1 MAQAAPY
8 IPRRDTD
15 LNSWLANFSTLLS
28 ASPAT
33 YGQTSGTAATVATAV
48 AAWSAAYAL
57 VTSPSTKTAA
67 TVSAKDT
74 ERVNVLAT
82 VRPVAQN
89 ISLNPAVASTDK
101 TAIGVNPRQNS
112 PQPITPPTTYPILS
126 VQAGAALQ
134 LYVRYRDS
142 AASPSVKSKPY
153 GVQFVAIASAT
164 SATAITD
171 PTMLTSVFNATKSPT
186 LLQFGPADG
195 GKQCYMAGFYVLR
208 NGKKSGFGPITSFTV
223 PTSG

>member
-1 MAQAAPY
+1 MGASAPY

-15 LNSWLANFSTLLS
+15 LNSWLANFSGLLS
-28 ASPAT
+28 ATPAL
-33 YGQTSGTAATVATAV
+33 YGQTSGTAAAVASSVAT
-48 AAWSAAYAL
+48 WTAAYGL

-89 ISLNPAVASTDK
+89 ISLNPAVSPTDK
-101 TAIGVNPRQNS
+101 TAIGVNPRQNT
-112 PQPITPPTTYPILS
+112 PQPITPPTTQPILN
-126 VQAGAALQ
+126 VQAGASLQ

-142 AASPSVKSKPY
+142 AASTSVKSKPY
-153 GVQFVAIASAT
+153 GVQFVILHYVT

-171 PTMLTSVFNATKSPT
+171 PTLLTDKQNLTKSPA
-186 LLQFGPADG
+186 LVQFAPADG
-195 GKQCYMAGFYVLR
+195 GKQCYLCGQYLLR
-208 NGKKSGFGPITSFTV
+208 NGKLSGYGPIVSFTV
-223 PTSG
+223 PLGA

>member
-15 LNSWLANFSTLLS
+15 LDSWLANFSTLLT

-33 YGQTSGTAATVATAV
+33 YGQTSGTAAAVATAV
-48 AAWSAAYAL
+48 AAWAAAYLL
-57 VTSPSTKTAA
+57 VTSPATKTAA
-67 TVSAKDT
+67 TVAAKDT

-89 ISLNPAVASTDK
+89 ISLNPAVLATDK

-112 PQPITPPTTYPILS
+112 PQPITPPATLPLLTI
-126 VQAGAALQ
+126 QGGASLQ

-142 AASPSVKSKPY
+142 AATPSVKSKPY
-153 GVQFVAIASAT
+153 GVQFVVLRYVT
-164 SATAITD
+164 SSTPITD
-171 PTMLTSVFNATKSPT
+171 PLLLTRQLNATKSPT
-186 LLQFGPADG
+186 LLQFDPVDG
-195 GKQCYMAGFYVLR
+195 GKQAYICGQYLLR
-208 NGKKSGFGPITSFTV
+208 NGRMSGFGPIVSFTV
-223 PTSG
+223 PLGA